1 MAETMAKWQKWLRTW
16 EEGSDDHD
24 MGQAGDAELFVQ
36 TLNLSGGRRSN
47 SNAVLDELLLSH
59 PKYQQLLQVT
69 TRVCHHL
76 RLFQNRKVQEGEG
89 CVGDMGG
96 GITTVRIESDMQELV
111 KIVLTQCS
119 GDLDYSTK
127 QNFLA
132 VARSF
137 YYTAYCSPG
146 TINFHIAKVL
156 FDRVVCT

>member
-1 MAETMAKWQKWLRTW
+1 MWQKWLRTW
-16 EEGSDDHD
+16 EEGTDDHD

-36 TLNLSGGRRSN
+36 TLNLSGGRS
-47 SNAVLDELLLSH
+47 SKISGVLDEAVLSH
-59 PKYQQLLQVT
+59 PKYQQLLRVT

-76 RLFQNRKVQEGEG
+76 RLFQNRKVQEG
-89 CVGDMGG
+89 DMGG
-96 GITTVRIESDMQELV
+96 GITAVQIESDMQELV
-111 KIVLTQCS
+111 KLVLTQCS

-127 QNFLA
+127 QKFLA

-156 FDRVVCT
+156 FDRVV